1 MTGSY
6 LERYKIS
13 KIYEP
18 YIDYN
23 IRDLKIIM
31 LYIKNKALR
40 NRKFYFLKLS
50 KKQKNISI
58 KIDLSVFLF

>member
-31 LYIKNKALR
+31 LYIKNKVLR

-50 KKQKNISI
+50 KEQKNISI
-58 KIDLSVFLF
+58 KIDFSAFLF